1 MFGQSFLSFLKQRIW
16 WVLPLTLAVTGAIGS
31 VLWQQRAVQTLL
43 GSPNSLSNANSPAA
57 STPLASAS
65 PFPSVLLSPT
75 PSPSPTLKPSASPKA
90 NPTINPTASPTAAV
104 DPNALTAQEKALN
117 EAAKR
122 RIASSGAD
130 SVDALVEMRVAIAEG
145 VPALSLNITQSA
157 ALVDAQSGSP
167 LQNLSGSYSLKPSGD
182 GIGLDGQSLPF
193 AVRVEPAPGGS
204 ITLGDRTY
212 RGRLLIVNDA
222 GKLWAVNLVNLRQ
235 YLHSVVASEVSPD
248 WEADA
253 LKAQAIAARS
263 YALTYHFKPISSL
276 FDLGATEYY
285 QVYSGISREA
295 ATTTQAVDATAGEY
309 VSYKGGVVESLYAA
323 SEDIV
328 AEAFQGQGMSQLGA
342 LSLAKQG
349 FTYQQI
355 LGKYYPGTKVG
366 RFQQDY

>member
-1 MFGQSFLSFLKQRIW
+1 MTRQSFLLFLKQRS
-16 WVLPLTLAVTGAIGS
+16 WVALPLLAILAIGS
-31 VLWQQRAVQTLL
+31 ILWGQRTQHITLTPPLNPAPLAAPQPTKTLL
-43 GSPNSLSNANSPAA
+43 VPVKSPST
-57 STPLASAS
+57 TPLAA
-65 PFPSVLLSPT
+65 PVPL
-75 PSPSPTLKPSASPKA
+75 PSPSATKASAP
-90 NPTINPTASPTAAV
+90 SPTAAV
-104 DPNALTAQEKALN
+104 NPTALTATEKALN
-117 EAAKR
+117 EAAKQ
-122 RIASSGAD
+122 RITGSGAT

-145 VPALSLNITQSA
+145 VPALSLTITQSA
-157 ALVDAQSGSP
+157 ALVDAQTGS
-167 LQNLSGSYSLKPSGD
+167 QIQELSGTYSLQPSGD
-182 GIGLDGQSLPF
+182 GIQLDGQALPY
-193 AVRVEPAPGGS
+193 AVKIEPLPGGS
-204 ITLGDRTY
+204 IMLGDRTY
-212 RGRLLIVNDA
+212 RGSLVIVNDS

-285 QVYSGISREA
+285 QVYSGIDREA
-295 ATTTQAVDATAGEY
+295 ATTNQAVDATAGEY

-342 LSLAKQG
+342 LRLAKEG

>member
-1 MFGQSFLSFLKQRIW
+1 MKRLLKPKLWWMLPAVALLAMGGVFLNRRAIQQTVS
-16 WVLPLTLAVTGAIGS
+16 TLS
-31 VLWQQRAVQTLL
+31 
-43 GSPNSLSNANSPAA
+43 NSPAP
-57 STPLASAS
+57 SPPPSAVPTSS
-65 PFPSVLLSPT
+65 PPTLSPLTPSPTVALSPSSKT
-75 PSPSPTLKPSASPKA
+75 PSPSPAASV
-90 NPTINPTASPTAAV
+90 NPE
-104 DPNALTAQEKALN
+104 ALTAQEKALN
-117 EAAKR
+117 EAAKQKFE
-122 RIASSGAD
+122 SSGAA

-145 VPALSLNITQSA
+145 VPALSLSISQGA

-167 LQNLSGSYSLKPSGD
+167 IQDLSGTYSLQPSGE
-182 GIGLDGQSLPF
+182 GISIDGQPLPF
-193 AVRVEPAPGGS
+193 AVRVEPAPGGN

-222 GKLWAVNLVNLRQ
+222 GRLWAVNLVNLRQ

-276 FDLGATEYY
+276 FDMGATEYY
-285 QVYSGISREA
+285 QVYSGIGREA
-295 ATTTQAVDATAGEY
+295 ATTTKAVDATAGEY

-342 LSLAKQG
+342 LSLAEQG
-349 FTYQQI
+349 FTYVQI
-355 LGKYYPGTKVG
+355 LNKYYPGTKVG
-366 RFQQDY
+366 RFQQDF